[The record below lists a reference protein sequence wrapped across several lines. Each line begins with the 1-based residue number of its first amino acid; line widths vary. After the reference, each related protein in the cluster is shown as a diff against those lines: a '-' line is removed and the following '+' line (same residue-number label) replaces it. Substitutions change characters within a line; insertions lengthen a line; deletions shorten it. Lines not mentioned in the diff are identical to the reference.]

1 MDKFYHFL
9 TIASIVLYWVLV
21 AGVTIRVVLKRRAV
35 SVSLAWLMI
44 IYILPVVGVAC
55 YFLFGELNLGRTR
68 AERAKEMLAPFAEWF
83 AKLNDCHA
91 HRPESF
97 GRHIY
102 RIDELCNNRLGLPA
116 LSGNTLSLQS
126 SPNDILHSIIE
137 DIENAKSHI
146 RMVFY
151 IWHPGGLADSVASAL
166 IRAAKRGVDV
176 KLLLDSAGS
185 PRFFRSQW
193 YSLMKESGIEV
204 LQALEV
210 SPWRIF
216 LRRLDLRQHRKII
229 VIDDKVGYTGSMNLV
244 DPAYFK
250 QSSGVGQWVD
260 IMVRVTGPTVNVLSA
275 IHCWDWE
282 VETGSRTMP
291 QLPECRIDPNEPQHP
306 IQVVPSGPG
315 MPEHLIS
322 QVLTLAINQAN
333 KSVCITTPYFVPSAD
348 LLETLKMTAQRGIK
362 VELIIPLK
370 NDSIMVQ
377 WASRSFYTEL
387 MEAGVEIYEFYGG
400 LLHTKSV
407 VIDEQFC
414 LVGTVNMDM
423 RSLWLNFE
431 LTLAID
437 DEAFTK
443 EMYWLQKSY
452 MEASHKVKLKEWHER
467 SMYSRFLER
476 VFYLFNPLL

>member
-1 MDKFYHFL
+1 MEKFYHFL
-9 TIASIVLYWVLV
+9 TLAGIVFYWILV
-21 AGVTIRVVLKRRAV
+21 AGVTLRVVLKRRAV

-44 IYILPVVGVAC
+44 IYIIPIVGVAC
-55 YFLFGELNLGRTR
+55 YFLFGELNLGRKR
-68 AERAKEMLAPFAEWF
+68 AERAKEMFAPFAKWF
-83 AKLNDCHA
+83 SNLNECHA
-91 HRPESF
+91 HDTTSF

-126 SPNDILHSIIE
+126 SPNEILHSIID
-137 DIENAKSHI
+137 DIENAQTSV

-151 IWHPGGLADSVASAL
+151 IWHPGGLADAVASAL
-166 IRAAKRGVDV
+166 IRAAKRGVEV

-193 YSLMKESGIEV
+193 LKMMQAAGVEV
-204 LQALEV
+204 VQALEV

-229 VIDDKVGYTGSMNLV
+229 VIDDKIGYTGSMNLV
-244 DPAYFK
+244 DPAFFK
-250 QSSGVGQWVD
+250 QESGVGQWID
-260 IMVRVTGPTVNVLSA
+260 MMVRVTGPTVNVLSA

-282 VETGSRTMP
+282 VETGSRSLP
-291 QLPECRIDPNEPQHP
+291 QLPECQLDPNEPQHP
-306 IQVVPSGPG
+306 VQVVPSGPG

-333 KSVCITTPYFVPSAD
+333 QSVRITTPYFVPSAD
-348 LLETLKMTAQRGIK
+348 LLETLKMTAQRGIT
-362 VELIIPLK
+362 VELIIPHK
-370 NDSIMVQ
+370 NDSLMVQ
-377 WASRSFYTEL
+377 WASRAFYAEL

-407 VIDEQFC
+407 VIDQQFC

-443 EMYWLQKSY
+443 EMYWLQQNY
-452 MEASHKVKLKEWHER
+452 METSHQVKLEEWKKR
-467 SMYSRFLER
+467 SLYSRFLER
-476 VFYLFNPLL
+476 TYYLFNPLL